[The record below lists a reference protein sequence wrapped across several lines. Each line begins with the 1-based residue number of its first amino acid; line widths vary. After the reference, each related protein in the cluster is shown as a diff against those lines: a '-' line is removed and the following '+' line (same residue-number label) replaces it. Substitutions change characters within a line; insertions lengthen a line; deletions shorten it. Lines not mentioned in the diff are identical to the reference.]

1 MRKRPTPQGNLDPLD
16 AARHGAH
23 DHEMSPLL
31 IVAFSALAF
40 VLAASSDWLE
50 TRYVRAVRAWEDGHA
65 ATDRETAARS
75 SVAMWFVSVVALV
88 TVVEVG
94 WWVLIPEGAGLY
106 VGTKLALR

>member
-1 MRKRPTPQGNLDPLD
+1 M
-16 AARHGAH
+16 AH
-23 DHEMSPLL
+23 CVTRAYHRCMSPTL

-50 TRYVRAVRAWEDGHA
+50 TRYVRAVRAWEDGDTA
-65 ATDRETAARS
+65 ARETAARS
-75 SVAMWFVSVVALV
+75 SVAMWVVSVVALV

-106 VGTKLALR
+106 FGTKLAMRARG